1 MRVRVIIQI
10 LSSEEK
16 VEINYFSTH
25 YDVKKDLSPF
35 HLEIDPRA
43 KPQEVV
49 QKDSINSSNA
59 KTWAKDMYLKISFS
73 CYSRQELI

>member
-1 MRVRVIIQI
+1 MRVIIHM
-10 LSSEEK
+10 LSLEK
-16 VEINYFSTH
+16 KGEINYFSTH
-25 YDVKKDLSPF
+25 LDVKKSPF
-35 HLEIDPRA
+35 QLEIDPRA

-59 KTWAKDMYLKISFS
+59 ETWAKDIYLKISFS